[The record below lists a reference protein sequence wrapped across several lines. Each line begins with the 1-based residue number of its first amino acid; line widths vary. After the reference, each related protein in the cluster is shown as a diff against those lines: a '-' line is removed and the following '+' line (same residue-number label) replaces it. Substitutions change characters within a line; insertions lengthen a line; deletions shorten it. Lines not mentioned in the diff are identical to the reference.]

1 MSAKLTH
8 HKGNAGE
15 NILKYCWQE
24 QWALHTAHHSH
35 PCLTIHIA
43 LYFTFMMTYVSHP
56 TPNNEPHPAPTPT
69 PITTTT
75 KAGAR
80 NTRYSAAA
88 KMFIWRVA
96 ATQIIVEQ
104 HVACVSVRD
113 DALNFIYDY
122 VCSVFMVMTHV
133 SHITHRTQHIAYI
146 SNISTLCR
154 IVCKWR
160 GRSRGRDSGLGL
172 ELPAD
177 TGI

>member
-1 MSAKLTH
+1 
-8 HKGNAGE
+8 
-15 NILKYCWQE
+15 
-24 QWALHTAHHSH
+24 
-35 PCLTIHIA
+35 
-43 LYFTFMMTYVSHP
+43 
-56 TPNNEPHPAPTPT
+56 
-69 PITTTT
+69 
-75 KAGAR
+75 
-80 NTRYSAAA
+80 
-88 KMFIWRVA
+88 MFIWRVA

-160 GRSRGRDSGLGL
+160 GRSRGRDSGWGL